1 MGSYLA
7 AKTWGAL
14 LREEAL
20 GRNLFL
26 MSQGHGQGIH
36 TSAQTPGNNKE
47 KRWVAQILSN
57 NYYVY
62 RRVFYAKYWLPD
74 ILTYQHTI
82 VKYCQNIPKYQ
93 DKHLIAEQAA
103 FQTRSPQLS

>member
-36 TSAQTPGNNKE
+36 ASALTPGNKKE
-47 KRWVAQILSN
+47 KRWAAQILSN

-62 RRVFYAKYWLPD
+62 RRVFFAKYWLPD
-74 ILTYQHTI
+74 ILTIDSIDTDTLLSNI
-82 VKYCQNIPKYQ
+82 VKIFPSINTNI
-93 DKHLIAEQAA
+93 
-103 FQTRSPQLS
+103 